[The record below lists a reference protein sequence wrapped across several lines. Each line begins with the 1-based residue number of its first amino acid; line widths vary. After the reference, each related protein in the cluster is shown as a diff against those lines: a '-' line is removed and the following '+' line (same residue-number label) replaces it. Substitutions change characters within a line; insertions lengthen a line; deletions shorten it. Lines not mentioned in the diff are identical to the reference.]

1 MELPQTDH
9 GNMYVLV
16 FQDFLTKW
24 PFAFPIPDQKSSRIA
39 ELLVSEVV
47 PSVWCA
53 ALLSDCITS
62 HAGCLQTVR
71 HLETQHHC
79 TSPRV

>member
-9 GNMYVLV
+9 GNKYVLV

-53 ALLSDCITS
+53 ALLYDCELIS
-62 HAGCLQTVR
+62 YHISCRMFANC
-71 HLETQHHC
+71 
-79 TSPRV
+79 